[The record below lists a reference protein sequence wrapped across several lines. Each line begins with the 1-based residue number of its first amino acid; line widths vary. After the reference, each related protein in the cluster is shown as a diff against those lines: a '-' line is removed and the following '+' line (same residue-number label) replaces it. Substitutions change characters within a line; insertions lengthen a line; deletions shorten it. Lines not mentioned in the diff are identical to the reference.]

1 MKVSGLHSTQT
12 QYSQWGPVGQPTTK
26 LKRRYSAEDTKSVL
40 LHHAERAFTAAGFDD
55 VGVRDIAQAA
65 SVNPALVNRYFGSK
79 QGLFEAVLEAQ
90 GDAGDLLGREQ
101 ATWGRVLAAVMVKK
115 VGTEPDVDPF
125 LILLR
130 SAQSKSVG
138 EMVHRSVECRLIEP
152 FALHYG
158 STTRAR
164 MKSRL
169 ILSVILGVDVIERV
183 VKLPHDPDGL
193 SDFED
198 ILGQALQAIVDA

>member
-1 MKVSGLHSTQT
+1 M
-12 QYSQWGPVGQPTTK
+12 GQPTTK
-26 LKRRYSAEDTKSVL
+26 LKRRYSAEDTKLVL

>member
-1 MKVSGLHSTQT
+1 
-12 QYSQWGPVGQPTTK
+12 
-26 LKRRYSAEDTKSVL
+26 
-40 LHHAERAFTAAGFDD
+40 
-55 VGVRDIAQAA
+55 
-65 SVNPALVNRYFGSK
+65 
-79 QGLFEAVLEAQ
+79 
-90 GDAGDLLGREQ
+90 
-101 ATWGRVLAAVMVKK
+101 MVKK